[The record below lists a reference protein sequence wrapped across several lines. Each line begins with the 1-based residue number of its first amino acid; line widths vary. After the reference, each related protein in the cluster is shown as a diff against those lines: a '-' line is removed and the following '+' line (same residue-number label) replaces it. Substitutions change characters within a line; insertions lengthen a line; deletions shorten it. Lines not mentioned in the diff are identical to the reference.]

1 MIDGT
6 AWPRFVRYLD
16 YIMRFAFLP
25 VKSSKYMNLVTG
37 AKEEMERQLEGRC
50 ASFIAIVP
58 LVCVSISEHTKV

>member
-1 MIDGT
+1 
-6 AWPRFVRYLD
+6 
-16 YIMRFAFLP
+16 MRFAFLP